1 MNAKDL
7 LEPYFLRKL
16 PPLPLYSQRLEEEF
30 ALIDKFGFTKVF
42 QQVYEII
49 RIARTLKIPHIIRG
63 SSGSSLVCFLM
74 GITEIDPIHYKL
86 ELARF
91 MNNSRTDLPDIDID
105 VPYNRR
111 NELYQKIEEQWPK
124 MVARIS
130 NHVTYGKTVA
140 KRESTKEVYLEK
152 LSPNPDL
159 RSSQEKKLLRSLG
172 YKSFSVDKVL
182 PEKKDQER
190 VKQMTNEKTGT
201 LKHYS
206 THCGGIV
213 IFEEEGCVPESL
225 LLENA
230 NDDLLPHIHLNKDQT
245 EEQGFI
251 KIDIL
256 SNRGLAQLVEAQNEP
271 RSLLDYP
278 ERDGPTE
285 RLLGRGDNIGITFGQ
300 SRGMRKLLIG
310 MKPRHMDDLAILLA
324 LIRPAAATQGRKR
337 EFLERWRYGAETT
350 DPLSK
355 QIIFD
360 DDAICIVRAA
370 LGCDAA
376 EADKWR
382 KVFAKG
388 NAAGRIQFRQRLYQ
402 KGISKS
408 VQDYIMSELDYLI
421 LYSFCKSHAVSYAQL
436 VWALAYEKT
445 HNPHRFW
452 LGALN
457 HCHSEYRK
465 WVYYRE
471 AKLSGLSL
479 TRAPL
484 PYKLVQRQ
492 GRPTLVSLKSQ
503 GEQLRL
509 TQMFQKENETQ
520 QDFRDMKDYGYWLSD
535 KFLANCGVWPDKQQ
549 TLEKWFGT
557 PKEQD
562 QTKVRFRGLI
572 ATSRVIRRD
581 GLVTLLTIG
590 VANSHYIDLVY
601 PDLDYSSLFS
611 YAAVEGIGL
620 YEKKGGI
627 ETIVLEKIHG
637 LSLQTLAKQD
647 KLPFSSGRSS

>member
-1 MNAKDL
+1 MNAKEL
-7 LEPYFLRKL
+7 LEPYFLRKP

-49 RIARTLKIPHIIRG
+49 RIARSLHIPHIIRG

-74 GITEIDPIHYKL
+74 GITEIDPIHYNL

-91 MNNSRTDLPDIDID
+91 MNNGRTDLPDIDID

-111 NELYQKIEEQWPK
+111 DELYKKIEQQWPK

-130 NHVTYGKTVA
+130 NHVTYGEKVA
-140 KRESTKEVYLEK
+140 KREAAKEVYLEK
-152 LSPNPDL
+152 LSPNPEL
-159 RSSQEKKLLRSLG
+159 RSPQEKKRLRSLG
-172 YKSFSVDKVL
+172 YKRFSVENVL
-182 PEKKDQER
+182 PEQEDQDR
-190 VKQMTNEKTGT
+190 VKELMKEKVGS
-201 LKHYS
+201 LKNYS
-206 THCGGIV
+206 KHCGGIV
-213 IFEEEGCVPESL
+213 IFEEEGAIP
-225 LLENA
+225 
-230 NDDLLPHIHLNKDQT
+230 DDLRLETDKEELLPQIRLNKDET
-245 EEQGFI
+245 EEKGFI

-256 SNRGLAQLVEAQNEP
+256 SNRGLAQLVEAQREP
-271 RSLLDYP
+271 SSLLDYP

-285 RLLGRGDNIGITFGQ
+285 RLLSKGDNIGITFGQ
-300 SRGMRKLLIG
+300 SRGMRKLLMG
-310 MKPRHMDDLAILLA
+310 MKPRHMDDIAILLA

-388 NAAGRIQFRQRLYQ
+388 NASGRIQFRQRLYQ

-408 VQDYIMSELDYLI
+408 VQDYIMNELDYLV

-436 VWALAYEKT
+436 VWALAYEKA

-457 HCHSEYRK
+457 HCHSEFRK

-471 AKLSGLSL
+471 AKLSGVSL
-479 TRAPL
+479 TRESP

-492 GRPTLVSLKSQ
+492 GKPSFVSLKSQ

-557 PKEQD
+557 SKEQS

-590 VANSHYIDLVY
+590 VANGHYIDVIY
-601 PDLDYSSLFS
+601 PEIDYSSLFS
-611 YAAVEGIGL
+611 YAAVEGIGMH
-620 YEKKGGI
+620 EKKGGI
-627 ETIVLEKIHG
+627 EMIVVEKIHG
-637 LSLQTLAKQD
+637 VSLQVLAKQD
-647 KLPFSSGRSS
+647 KLPFSSGSNS